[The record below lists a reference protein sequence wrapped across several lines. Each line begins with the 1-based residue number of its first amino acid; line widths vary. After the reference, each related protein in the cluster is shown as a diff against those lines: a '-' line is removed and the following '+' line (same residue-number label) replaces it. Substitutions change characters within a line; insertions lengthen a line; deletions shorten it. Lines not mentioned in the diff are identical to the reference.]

1 MDAFDLALYLVIANA
16 TVGLVVMVNYL
27 LDHRKE

>member
-16 TVGLVVMVNYL
+16 AVGLVVMVNYL
-27 LDHRKE
+27 LDQRKE